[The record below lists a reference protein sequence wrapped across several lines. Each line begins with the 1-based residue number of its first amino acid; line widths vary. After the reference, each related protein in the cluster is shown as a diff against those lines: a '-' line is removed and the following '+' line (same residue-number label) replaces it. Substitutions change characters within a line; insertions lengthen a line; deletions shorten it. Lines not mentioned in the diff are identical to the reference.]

1 MPPQTSSGEQDDSPT
16 HGKDLVSGESCE
28 PIDDS
33 SKPHQTKANDT
44 SDQLSAS
51 SIQLKVWND
60 AYKGLKDDNKKTMEK
75 FEAIMRKSSASTSL
89 TSSQNK
95 EAVRSEDVWNLMRR
109 FVRSQVEK
117 TEKLDK
123 HLATIEN
130 VARIA
135 QGITELIKGPLEAV
149 PQAGPAIAA
158 LGLVLVLVAN
168 PASERR
174 ANRQGLV
181 YVQKKLAWY
190 WELSDFLLQDIDSM
204 RGLGQN
210 LRLFIVDLYQQFLL
224 YEVDSVLMLQRN
236 RALGFLQDMLK
247 WKDWA
252 GQLSEIQQAEKQV
265 TQCISDYTQMKES
278 QEKRE
283 ARNRECRDAL
293 GSDVPDPQIQLE
305 RMKMDKGGLNM
316 ECSGWLFHSDQFQTF
331 LDTPEQHIFW
341 ITGDA
346 GKGKTMLLCDVIER
360 LRSSPDKT
368 RRVFYY
374 FCEAR
379 NSESEL
385 SKTAALRGLIGAI
398 AFESDKYLD
407 QLRKSLD
414 KNQNAFK
421 GVGSGVAIAARDTLR
436 SILSDEGLNGA
447 IICIDGLDE
456 CGQDIVHVL
465 ELVTEYPNIKW
476 VVSSRTGTLSVERKL
491 RNYPNCER
499 LSLEDVQTSVSGAVE
514 RFVQSKMKE
523 LAEHWDLKPTIRKIK
538 ALQDELVRRAEGT
551 FLWVALAFAEL
562 KNLRCFTSAPQI
574 LSRLPAGMHALY
586 GRMLATVLN
595 SPEADIYKYILSLCL
610 VAHRPLTVNEFPM
623 FLSPESPLVPAG
635 TSLLDWKTWIEGCGN
650 LLRVSSTSDT
660 VSFIHYSAKQFLE
673 EHARDT
679 LPQSGIDQSIFTQ
692 SICLMRNVLHRDM
705 WRLRHPGAAKGD
717 RPKFDRLESISYA
730 CTFWGIHLDT
740 HTWTEISSSEA
751 GELQGQI
758 LNFLSKHFLHWIE
771 ALSLLGVLSEGAM
784 MLHKMRNFTLAYNRN
799 GTRLLAP
806 DFSWIEIIDAITG
819 ARIRKFGHYDKL
831 SPLGIVSKD
840 STKFVSSTL
849 GQNRGLRLLDIVN
862 ESWIELPQGPDD
874 FTNLDFSYDSKML
887 AGVSK
892 GSIRI
897 WDTEQGELVSQLTL
911 ESEPVRYRNPKF
923 LGNST
928 MIAIPFI
935 NKHIEILEAQTGER
949 CYELQTGFD
958 IELLVPFPR
967 DSSKLIFTTKGQEL
981 YQWNI
986 GTSEAVKMM
995 DGLVSKDKIGFKNVV
1010 ISPSERIIAVFGDD
1024 MNLHILDTSGHERL
1038 EIIKSRFGGSMAFSD
1053 DGSLLAVSTGY
1064 GEIWVWNTTWR
1075 TWTFRFEGHHNIVFS
1090 LAFSPGAKYLASSGD
1105 CSGDSS
1111 PETKIWPLDTP
1122 SRRRVG
1128 DETYVSGEMSQVHF
1142 SQDNKWIAAV
1152 SGKSG
1157 VDLWSSSGHLKRHVK
1172 DTEHTEVIA
1181 LKFSWDNTKLAFL
1194 TGKGGVGIYD
1204 LGKGSSM
1211 EIKASRRPKSRKQC
1225 LEFSRNDGL
1234 LAASCECQLK
1244 VFDVKAS
1251 DSQALK
1257 LKRTLQSC
1265 ADSNNTFEL
1274 KTTCECDNTGD
1285 IPFYENAI
1293 GCTALFGTW
1302 VAVGSEYANVIFL
1315 WDVDTGQ
1322 LINRIPVPLLS
1333 PPYTHQ
1339 RTMDMRSIGGSTQI
1353 LSSDS
1358 NDRLMIMEVPSGH
1371 IVKTMRTPPLRRIA
1385 CNQDDHTQL
1394 FTNLGKLDLT
1404 QFDSGDSEDPN
1415 GVRFQGYGS
1424 STDWVFKDGK
1434 RILWLPPD
1442 CRNHSISSRIPQLA
1456 LFRPNE
1462 SLPQLSIQRLHAISS
1477 IESYPT
1483 ADWQIIKAANKYQRP
1498 TPIMILKKKRLP
1510 DIFLVFRVRLIISSR
1525 HIHSPL
1531 LAITKASRASSSPP
1545 ALFLFLVSCDR
1556 LEMRSKYS
1564 LGTGVLY
1571 LPQKTPTSA
1580 FGFVQNVC
1588 RHS

>member
-33 SKPHQTKANDT
+33 SEPLQTKTTDT
-44 SDQLSAS
+44 SDQVYAS

-60 AYKGLKDDNKKTMEK
+60 AYKGLKDDNRKTMEK
-75 FEAIMRKSSASTSL
+75 FEAIMRKGSASTSSA
-89 TSSQNK
+89 SSQSK
-95 EAVRSEDVWNLMRR
+95 EVVRSEDVWNLMRR
-109 FVRSQVEK
+109 FVPSQVEK

-123 HLATIEN
+123 HLGTIEN

-135 QGITELIKGPLEAV
+135 QGITELIKGPLESV

-158 LGLVLVLVAN
+158 LGLVLV
-168 PASERR
+168 
-174 ANRQGLV
+174 
-181 YVQKKLAWY
+181 Y

-252 GQLSEIQQAEKQV
+252 GQLSEIQQAEQQV

-278 QEKRE
+278 QEKRD

-331 LDTPEQHIFW
+331 LDKPEQQIFW

-360 LRSSPDKT
+360 LKSSTDKT

-407 QLRKSLD
+407 TLRKSLD

-436 SILSDEGLNGA
+436 SILSDEGLKGA

-491 RNYPNCER
+491 RSYPNCVR

-514 RFVQSKMKE
+514 RFVRSKIKE
-523 LAEHWDLKPTIRKIK
+523 LAEHWNLKPTKKKMKGLQEELIK
-538 ALQDELVRRAEGT
+538 RADGT

-562 KNLRCFTSAPQI
+562 KNLRCSTPAPQI
-574 LSRLPAGMHALY
+574 LSRLPTGMHALY

-635 TSLLDWKTWIEGCGN
+635 TDLLDWKTWIEGCGN
-650 LLRVSSTSDT
+650 LLRVSSTSET

-692 SICLMRNVLHRDM
+692 SICLMRNVLHCDM
-705 WRLRHPGAAKGD
+705 WQLRHPGAAQGN

-740 HTWTEISSSEA
+740 HPWTEISSSEA

-758 LNFLSKHFLHWIE
+758 LSFLSKHLLHWIE

-784 MLHKMRNFTLAYNRN
+784 MLYKMRNFTISLTVKYQMEELSEFLWDAYRFFLCFREPIAVAPLQVYASGIIFSPSTSQISKYFNHQSPQWATVTSSNHDISEWPSCLLLIENFPVETFPRLAYNQN
-799 GTRLLAP
+799 GTRLLGP
-806 DFSWIEIIDAITG
+806 DDRSIGIIDTITG
-819 ARIRKFGHYDKL
+819 ARIRNFYLEEDFPRITRISRDATKL
-831 SPLGIVSKD
+831 VSVTIGED
-840 STKFVSSTL
+840 
-849 GQNRGLRLLDIVN
+849 LRLRNRRLRNRRLRVLDVLN
-862 ESWIELPQGPDD
+862 ETWIELPYEPADLTG
-874 FTNLDFSYDSKML
+874 LDFSYDSKML
-887 AGVSK
+887 AGVWETC
-892 GSIRI
+892 IRI
-897 WDTEQGELVSQLTL
+897 WDTEQGELVSRITL
-911 ESEPVRYRNPKF
+911 ESETVCGQGPKF

-935 NKHIEILEAQTGER
+935 NKNIEILEAQTGER
-949 CYELQTGFD
+949 CYHLQTGFD
-958 IELLVPFPR
+958 IDHLVPFPR
-967 DSSKLIFTTKGQEL
+967 DSSKLIFITKGQEL
-981 YQWNI
+981 YQWDI

-995 DGLVSKDKIGFKNVV
+995 DGLVSEDRFDFKNIE
-1010 ISPSERIIAVFGDD
+1010 ISPSERIVAVFGVD
-1024 MNLHILDTSGHERL
+1024 MNLHILDTSGHEPL
-1038 EIIKSRFGGSMAFSD
+1038 EIMKWPFGGFVAFSD

-1064 GEIWVWNTTWR
+1064 GEIWVWNTTSR
-1075 TWTFRFEGHHNIVFS
+1075 TWTFRFEGHHDFVFS
-1090 LAFSPGAKYLASSGD
+1090 LAFSPDAKYLASSGIY
-1105 CSGDSS
+1105 SNNSS
-1111 PETKIWPLDTP
+1111 LQTKIWPLDTP

-1128 DETYVSGEMSQVHF
+1128 DGTDKSSEISQVHF

-1152 SGKSG
+1152 SGTSK
-1157 VDLWSSSGHLKRHVK
+1157 VDLWSSSGHLKRHVT
-1172 DTEHTEVIA
+1172 DTKHTEVIA
-1181 LKFSWDNTKLAFL
+1181 LKFSWDSTKLAFS
-1194 TGKGGVGIYD
+1194 TEEGDVGIYD

-1211 EIKASRRPKSRKQC
+1211 EIKASSRPKLLTQC

-1244 VFDVKAS
+1244 VLDVKAS

-1257 LKRTLQSC
+1257 RTPQSC

-1274 KTTCECDNTGD
+1274 KTTCDFDDTYD
-1285 IPFYENAI
+1285 IPFQEKAI
-1293 GCTALFGTW
+1293 CCIALFGTW
-1302 VAVGSEYANVIFL
+1302 VAAGSRDANIILL

-1322 LINRIPVPLLS
+1322 LINRIPLLS
-1333 PPYTHQ
+1333 PSYTHQ

-1371 IVKTMRTPPLRRIA
+1371 IVKTMRTPPLKRIA
-1385 CNQDDHTQL
+1385 CNRDDHTQL
-1394 FTNLGKLDLT
+1394 FTNLGKIDLT
-1404 QFDSGDSEDPN
+1404 QFDSGWEEDS
-1415 GVRFQGYGS
+1415 
-1424 STDWVFKDGK
+1424 
-1434 RILWLPPD
+1434 
-1442 CRNHSISSRIPQLA
+1442 LA
-1456 LFRPNE
+1456 A
-1462 SLPQLSIQRLHAISS
+1462 SGLPQPFNQ
-1477 IESYPT
+1477 
-1483 ADWQIIKAANKYQRP
+1483 
-1498 TPIMILKKKRLP
+1498 
-1510 DIFLVFRVRLIISSR
+1510 
-1525 HIHSPL
+1525 
-1531 LAITKASRASSSPP
+1531 
-1545 ALFLFLVSCDR
+1545 
-1556 LEMRSKYS
+1556 
-1564 LGTGVLY
+1564 
-1571 LPQKTPTSA
+1571 
-1580 FGFVQNVC
+1580 
-1588 RHS
+1588 

>member
-1 MPPQTSSGEQDDSPT
+1 MPLQNSSGEQDDSPT

-33 SKPHQTKANDT
+33 SEPLRTKANDA
-44 SDQLSAS
+44 SDQVSAS

-60 AYKGLKDDNKKTMEK
+60 AYKGLKDDNRKTMEK
-75 FEAIMRKSSASTSL
+75 FEAIMRKGSASTSS

-95 EAVRSEDVWNLMRR
+95 EVVVRSEDVWNLMRR

-123 HLATIEN
+123 HLGTIEN

-135 QGITELIKGPLEAV
+135 QSITELIKGPLESV

-158 LGLVLVLVAN
+158 LGLVLVSKLVAN

-174 ANRQGLV
+174 ANRQGIV

-224 YEVDSVLMLQRN
+224 YQVDSVIMLQRN
-236 RALGFLQDMLK
+236 RALGWLQDMLK

-252 GQLSEIQQAEKQV
+252 GQLSEIQQAEQQV

-278 QEKRE
+278 QEKRD

-316 ECSGWLFHSDQFQTF
+316 ECSEWLFHSDQFQTF
-331 LDTPEQHIFW
+331 LDKPEQQIFW

-360 LRSSPDKT
+360 LKSSPDKT

-407 QLRKSLD
+407 TLRKSLD

-436 SILSDEGLNGA
+436 SILSDEGLKGA

-456 CGQDIVHVL
+456 CGQDMVHVL
-465 ELVTEYPNIKW
+465 ELVTENPNIKW

-499 LSLEDVQTSVSGAVE
+499 LSLEDVQPAVSGAVE
-514 RFVQSKMKE
+514 RFVRSKIKE
-523 LAEHWDLKPTIRKIK
+523 LAEHWNLKPTVRKMK
-538 ALQDELVRRAEGT
+538 GLQDELIKRAEGT

-562 KNLRCFTSAPQI
+562 KNLRCFKSAPKI

-586 GRMLATVLN
+586 GRMLAAVLN
-595 SPEADIYKYILSLCL
+595 SPEADIFKYILSLCL

-623 FLSPESPLVPAG
+623 FLSPESALVPAG
-635 TSLLDWKTWIEGCGN
+635 TDLLDWKTWIEGCGN
-650 LLRVSSTSDT
+650 LLRISSTSET

-692 SICLMRNVLHRDM
+692 SIGLMRNVLHRDM
-705 WRLRHPGAAKGD
+705 WRLRHPGAVKGD

-740 HTWTEISSSEA
+740 HTWTEISSCEA

-758 LNFLSKHFLHWIE
+758 LSFLSKHLLHWIE

-784 MLHKMRNFTLAYNRN
+784 MLYKMRNFTVKYQMDELSEFLWDAYRFFLCFREPIAVAPLQVYASGIIFSPSTSQISKHFNHQYAQWATVTSSSHDISEWPSCLLLIEKSPVGYLPRLAYNQN
-799 GTRLLAP
+799 GTRLLVA
-806 DFSWIEIIDAITG
+806 DAGSIGVIDTITG
-819 ARIRKFGHYDKL
+819 ARIRNFDLKEKF
-831 SPLGIVSKD
+831 PLTSRISRD
-840 STKFVSSTL
+840 ATKFASATVGEVGCL
-849 GQNRGLRLLDIVN
+849 KLLDIVN
-862 ESWIELPQGPDD
+862 ESCIELPQELNNLTG
-874 FTNLDFSYDSKML
+874 LDFSYDLKML
-887 AGVSK
+887 AGVSGTYIK
-892 GSIRI
+892 I
-897 WDTEQGELVSQLTL
+897 WETEQGELVSRLTL
-911 ESEPVRYRNPKF
+911 ESEPVAYQYPKF

-935 NKHIEILEAQTGER
+935 NRNIEILEVQTGER

-958 IELLVPFPR
+958 IDHLVPYPR
-967 DSSKLIFTTKGQEL
+967 DSSKLIFITKKREL

-986 GTSEAVKMM
+986 GTREAVKMM
-995 DGLVSKDKIGFKNVV
+995 DALVSECWGKIENVIV
-1010 ISPSERIIAVFGDD
+1010 ISPSERIVAVLGDEL
-1024 MNLHILDTSGHERL
+1024 NLHILATSGHERL
-1038 EIIKSRFGGSMAFSD
+1038 ELRDLPFRGSLAFSH
-1053 DGSLLAVSTGY
+1053 DGRLLAVSTDL
-1064 GEIWVWNTTWR
+1064 GEIWVWNTASR
-1075 TWTFRFEGHHNIVFS
+1075 TWTFRFDSHYYVLSLVFS
-1090 LAFSPGAKYLASSGD
+1090 PDAKYLASCGMHLPSTSMGM
-1105 CSGDSS
+1105 SLH
-1111 PETKIWPLDTP
+1111 TQIWPLEVPHRRGVEDEQYE
-1122 SRRRVG
+1122 SRKISNVNL
-1128 DETYVSGEMSQVHF
+1128 SP
-1142 SQDNKWIAAV
+1142 DNRWIATV
-1152 SGKSG
+1152 SDKSK
-1157 VDLWSSSGHLKRHVK
+1157 VSLWSSSGRFERHLENAGNIGV
-1172 DTEHTEVIA
+1172 TA
-1181 LKFSWDNTKLAFL
+1181 LKFSWDSTKLAFL
-1194 TGKGGVGIYD
+1194 TEEGNVGIWD
-1204 LGKGSSM
+1204 LKRACSM
-1211 EIKASRRPKSRKQC
+1211 EINAFNYVDFPGPC

-1234 LAASCECQLK
+1234 LAASTTEQLK
-1244 VFDVKAS
+1244 VFDVRES
-1251 DSQALK
+1251 NSQALK
-1257 LKRTLQSC
+1257 RKSLIIAGHS
-1265 ADSNNTFEL
+1265 STFKL
-1274 KTTCECDNTGD
+1274 KTTCECGQGM
-1285 IPFYENAI
+1285 I
-1293 GCTALFGTW
+1293 GTACIALFGTW
-1302 VAVGSEYANVIFL
+1302 VAAGSKYANVILL

-1322 LINRIPVPLLS
+1322 LINRIPLLS
-1333 PPYTHQ
+1333 PSYTHQ

-1358 NDRLMIMEVPSGH
+1358 NARLMIMEVPSGH
-1371 IVKTMRTPPLRRIA
+1371 IVKTMRTPPLERIA

-1394 FTNLGKLDLT
+1394 FTNLGKIDLT

-1442 CRNHSISSRIPQLA
+1442 CRSHSISRNQIAIACPGG
-1456 LFRPNE
+1456 
-1462 SLPQLSIQRLHAISS
+1462 SLLCITFPDDISS
-1477 IESYPT
+1477 
-1483 ADWQIIKAANKYQRP
+1483 
-1498 TPIMILKKKRLP
+1498 
-1510 DIFLVFRVRLIISSR
+1510 FF
-1525 HIHSPL
+1525 
-1531 LAITKASRASSSPP
+1531 
-1545 ALFLFLVSCDR
+1545 
-1556 LEMRSKYS
+1556 
-1564 LGTGVLY
+1564 
-1571 LPQKTPTSA
+1571 
-1580 FGFVQNVC
+1580 
-1588 RHS
+1588 

>member
-33 SKPHQTKANDT
+33 SEPLQNKANDA
-44 SDQLSAS
+44 SDQVSAS

-75 FEAIMRKSSASTSL
+75 FEAIMRKSSASTSS
-89 TSSQNK
+89 TSSQSK
-95 EAVRSEDVWNLMRR
+95 EVVRSEDVWNLMRR

-123 HLATIEN
+123 HLGTIEN

-135 QGITELIKGPLEAV
+135 QGITELIKGPLESV

-158 LGLVLVLVAN
+158 LGLVLVSQLVAN

-252 GQLSEIQQAEKQV
+252 GQLSEIQQAEQQV
-265 TQCISDYTQMKES
+265 TQCISDYIQMKES

-331 LDTPEQHIFW
+331 IDKPEQQIFW

-360 LRSSPDKT
+360 LKSSPDKT

-407 QLRKSLD
+407 TLRKSLD

-436 SILSDEGLNGA
+436 SILSDEGLKGA

-514 RFVQSKMKE
+514 RFVRSKMKE
-523 LAEHWDLKPTIRKIK
+523 LAEHWNLKPTKKEMKGLQNELIK
-538 ALQDELVRRAEGT
+538 RADGT

-562 KNLRCFTSAPQI
+562 KNRRCFTSAPQI

-595 SPEADIYKYILSLCL
+595 SPEADIFKYILSICL

-623 FLSPESPLVPAG
+623 FLSLESPLIPAG
-635 TSLLDWKTWIEGCGN
+635 SGLLDWKTWIEGCGN

-705 WRLRHPGAAKGD
+705 WRLRHPGAAQGN

-758 LNFLSKHFLHWIE
+758 LSFLSKHLLHWIE

-784 MLHKMRNFTLAYNRN
+784 ILYKMRNFAVKYQMDELSEFLWDAYRFFLRFREPIAVAPLQVYASGIIFSPSTSQIRKYFNHQYPQWATVTSPNHDISQWPSCLLLIEKVEGSIFPQLAYSQN
-799 GTRLLAP
+799 GTRLLAS
-806 DFSWIEIIDAITG
+806 DTRSIWIIDTMTG
-819 ARIRKFGHYDKL
+819 ARIRNFDVEANFPQTTRE
-831 SPLGIVSKD
+831 SRDI
-840 STKFVSSTL
+840 TKFVSATIGDTS
-849 GQNRGLRLLDIVN
+849 RVRRRCLRLLDVLN
-862 ESWIELPQGPDD
+862 ETWIELPYEPANVNG
-874 FTNLDFSYDSKML
+874 LDFSYDSKML
-887 AGVSK
+887 AGVWENC
-892 GSIRI
+892 IRI
-897 WDTEQGELVSQLTL
+897 WDTEQGELVSRITL
-911 ESEPVRYRNPKF
+911 ESETVHDRDPKF

-935 NKHIEILEAQTGER
+935 NKNIQILEAQTGER

-958 IELLVPFPR
+958 IDGLVPFPY
-967 DSSKLIFTTKGQEL
+967 DSSKLILIRKRGEL

-986 GTSEAVKMM
+986 RTREAVKMM
-995 DGLVSKDKIGFKNVV
+995 DGRVCVGHKTVA
-1010 ISPSERIIAVFGDD
+1010 ISPSERIVAVFGVD

-1038 EIIKSRFGGSMAFSD
+1038 EIIKSPFSGSMAFSD
-1053 DGSLLAVSTGY
+1053 DSRLLAVSRPN
-1064 GEIWVWNTTWR
+1064 GEILVWNTALR
-1075 TWTFRFEGHHNIVFS
+1075 MWTFRFESHSRDVSSLVFS
-1090 LAFSPGAKYLASSGD
+1090 PDTKYLASCCMHKHSARMGM
-1105 CSGDSS
+1105 SLH
-1111 PETKIWPLDTP
+1111 TQIWPLEVPHRRGVEDEQYE
-1122 SRRRVG
+1122 SRKISNVNL
-1128 DETYVSGEMSQVHF
+1128 
-1142 SQDNKWIAAV
+1142 SQDNKWIATV
-1152 SGKSG
+1152 SDKSK
-1157 VDLWSSSGHLKRHVK
+1157 VSLWSSSGRFERRLEDDGVM
-1172 DTEHTEVIA
+1172 A
-1181 LKFSWDNTKLAFL
+1181 LKFSWDSTKLAFS
-1194 TGKGGVGIYD
+1194 TIKGKVGIWD
-1204 LGKGSSM
+1204 LERACSM
-1211 EIKASRRPKSRKQC
+1211 EINAFKYNFLLDYC

-1234 LAASCECQLK
+1234 LAASAEEQLK
-1244 VFDVKAS
+1244 VFYVKESNLQAMRRK
-1251 DSQALK
+1251 SQIFADHSSTFK
-1257 LKRTLQSC
+1257 LKTR
-1265 ADSNNTFEL
+1265 
-1274 KTTCECDNTGD
+1274 CEDDPSTISIAC
-1285 IPFYENAI
+1285 IS
-1293 GCTALFGTW
+1293 LFGTW
-1302 VAVGSEYANVIFL
+1302 VAAGSWYANVILL

-1322 LINRIPVPLLS
+1322 LINRIPLLS
-1333 PPYTHQ
+1333 PPYTHR

-1442 CRNHSISSRIPQLA
+1442 CRNHSISRNQIAIACPGCFL
-1456 LFRPNE
+1456 LCITFPDD
-1462 SLPQLSIQRLHAISS
+1462 ISS
-1477 IESYPT
+1477 
-1483 ADWQIIKAANKYQRP
+1483 
-1498 TPIMILKKKRLP
+1498 
-1510 DIFLVFRVRLIISSR
+1510 FF
-1525 HIHSPL
+1525 
-1531 LAITKASRASSSPP
+1531 
-1545 ALFLFLVSCDR
+1545 
-1556 LEMRSKYS
+1556 
-1564 LGTGVLY
+1564 
-1571 LPQKTPTSA
+1571 
-1580 FGFVQNVC
+1580 
-1588 RHS
+1588 